1 MVLRK
6 AETTGVA
13 AEIPSGGCRMS
24 ATPSL
29 SFVLL
34 HVADID
40 AAYRYC
46 TEQLG
51 FVPVTE
57 RMFAPAEGGIP
68 FSISTAP
75 DPSKVGEIELYFYTQ
90 ELEDLRAALLSKGV
104 EAGPIQSPPFGD
116 IFTVPAPDGV
126 PLTMMRPA
134 A

>member
-1 MVLRK
+1 M
-6 AETTGVA
+6 TTTIA
-13 AEIPSGGCRMS
+13 AP
-24 ATPSL
+24 TL
-29 SFVLL
+29 SFALL

-51 FVPVTE
+51 FVPVPEQSGPTF

-68 FSISTAP
+68 FSIATAP
-75 DPSKVGEIELYFYTQ
+75 EPSQVGEIELYFYTQ
-90 ELEDLRAALLSKGV
+90 ELENLRAALLGRGV
-104 EAGPIQSPPFGD
+104 DAGPIQSPPFGQ

-134 A
+134 

>member
-1 MVLRK
+1 MN
-6 AETTGVA
+6 
-13 AEIPSGGCRMS
+13 
-24 ATPSL
+24 ATPTL
-29 SFVLL
+29 SFALL

-51 FVPVTE
+51 FVPMPDQSGPDF

-68 FSISTAP
+68 FSIATAP
-75 DPSKVGEIELYFYTQ
+75 EPSKVGEIELYFYTQ
-90 ELEDLRAALLSKGV
+90 ALEDLRAAMLAKGV
-104 EAGPIQSPPFGD
+104 EAGVIESQPFGE

-134 A
+134 V

>member
-1 MVLRK
+1 M
-6 AETTGVA
+6 TTTTA
-13 AEIPSGGCRMS
+13 AP
-24 ATPSL
+24 TL
-29 SFVLL
+29 SFALL

-51 FVPVTE
+51 FVPMTE
-57 RMFAPAEGGIP
+57 QNGPTFRMFAPAEGGIP
-68 FSISTAP
+68 FSIATAP
-75 DPSKVGEIELYFYTQ
+75 EPSMVGEIELYFYTQ
-90 ELEDLRAALLSKGV
+90 ELEKLRDAMLNRGV
-104 EAGPIQSPPFGD
+104 DAGPIESPPFGQ

>member
-1 MVLRK
+1 M
-6 AETTGVA
+6 TTTTA
-13 AEIPSGGCRMS
+13 AP
-24 ATPSL
+24 TL
-29 SFVLL
+29 SFALL
-34 HVADID
+34 HVADMD

-51 FVPVTE
+51 FVPVPEYTGPAF

-68 FSISTAP
+68 FGIATAP
-75 DPSKVGEIELYFYTQ
+75 EPSQVGEVELYFYTQ
-90 ELEDLRAALLSKGV
+90 ELENLRAALLGRGV
-104 EAGPIQSPPFGD
+104 DAGPIQCPPFGQ

>member
-1 MVLRK
+1 M
-6 AETTGVA
+6 
-13 AEIPSGGCRMS
+13 P
-24 ATPSL
+24 ATPTL
-29 SFVLL
+29 SFALL

-51 FVPVTE
+51 FVPVPEQSGPTF
-57 RMFAPAEGGIP
+57 RMFAPSEGGIP
-68 FSISTAP
+68 FSIAPAP
-75 DPSKVGEIELYFYTQ
+75 DASKVGEIELFFYTQ
-90 ELEDLRAALLSKGV
+90 DLEGLRTAMLSKGV

-134 A
+134 